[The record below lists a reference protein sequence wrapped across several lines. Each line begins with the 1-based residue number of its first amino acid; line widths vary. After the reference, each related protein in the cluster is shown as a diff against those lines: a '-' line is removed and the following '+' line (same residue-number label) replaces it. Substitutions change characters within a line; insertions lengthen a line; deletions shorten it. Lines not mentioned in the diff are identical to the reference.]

1 MNGVKRLI
9 LASESPRR
17 KELLKQMGAV
27 FEAITSNYDER
38 LDDERSVDEVVCEL
52 ALGKA
57 EAVAKQYPDAFV
69 IGSDT
74 VVVLDGRQL
83 GKQSDEDAARLL
95 LRELSGRT
103 TEVITAV
110 AVVCPARNVREVRK
124 ERAAVTFHPYG
135 DGAIENYLKSD
146 DWRDKAAA
154 IAVQSPDTPPIQ
166 SIEGSYDTILGFATK
181 PLAEML
187 RPHGFTLEPVTLRP
201 PYVAAKQP

>member
-83 GKQSDEDAARLL
+83 GKSSRTKMPPDSSCENLAAGQQKSLL
-95 LRELSGRT
+95 PLRSCARHAMCVKFAKSVPPSRFT
-103 TEVITAV
+103 PTVTA
-110 AVVCPARNVREVRK
+110 
-124 ERAAVTFHPYG
+124 
-135 DGAIENYLKSD
+135 L
-146 DWRDKAAA
+146 
-154 IAVQSPDTPPIQ
+154 
-166 SIEGSYDTILGFATK
+166 
-181 PLAEML
+181 
-187 RPHGFTLEPVTLRP
+187 
-201 PYVAAKQP
+201 